1 MKPDEACKV
10 PPHTIYWEKIANI
23 NNFNAIKGNI

>member
-10 PPHTIYWEKIANI
+10 PPHTIYWEKITNI
-23 NNFNAIKGNI
+23 NFNAKNGNI